1 MKLEEVAKLTHD
13 QWREKAAEMKST
25 AETRLFIG
33 GEFVDAV
40 EGGTFL
46 VNGFEEDDMTQ
57 PFGGFKQSGNAR
69 DKCFESRLSY
79 MNAKAAWF
87 RLN

>member
-1 MKLEEVAKLTHD
+1 VSLEEVAKLSHENGKE
-13 QWREKAAEMKST
+13 RAAALKKS

-40 EGGTFL
+40 EG
-46 VNGFEEDDMTQ
+46 DMTQ
-57 PFGGFKQSGNAR
+57 PFGGYKQSGNTK
-69 DKCFESRLSY
+69 DKCFESLLRYTST
-79 MNAKAAWF
+79 KAAWL